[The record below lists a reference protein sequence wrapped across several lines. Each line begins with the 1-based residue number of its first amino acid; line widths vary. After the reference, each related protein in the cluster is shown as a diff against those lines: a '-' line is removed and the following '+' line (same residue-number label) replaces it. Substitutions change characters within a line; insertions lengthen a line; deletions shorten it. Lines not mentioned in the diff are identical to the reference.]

1 MKYMNIAV
9 SVIIAAAVLIAAY
22 AVGLL
27 VRHARTHDRQ
37 PGPPAVTTNED
48 PATVKAMM
56 EQQRPGGRRAS
67 TADANMP
74 AQVKAKREEMAK
86 KMKNMTEE
94 EKRRFT
100 EEQVRSHLGPAGG
113 RGRFRELSP
122 EERQK
127 IMQRWQTL
135 SGEDKKAFEAQMGMS
150 PEAAGEPPQAPSDAK
165 DTTTQQNP
173 EQTSEQGAG
182 PGPGQSDSEPNKA
195 GQG

>member
-1 MKYMNIAV
+1 MKYMNIVV
-9 SVIIAAAVLIAAY
+9 SVIIVAAVLVAAY

-27 VRHARTHDRQ
+27 VRHARMHDRQ
-37 PGPPAVTTNED
+37 PGPPAVATED

-74 AQVKAKREEMAK
+74 AQIKAKREEMAE

-100 EEQVRSHLGPAGG
+100 EEQVRSHLGAAGG

-127 IMQRWQTL
+127 IMRQWQAL
-135 SGEDKKAFEAQMGMS
+135 SGEEKKAFEAQMGMS
-150 PEAAGEPPQAPSDAK
+150 QEATGEPPQAPSDAK
-165 DTTTQQNP
+165 GTTTPQNP
-173 EQTSEQGAG
+173 EQNSEQNPG
-182 PGPGQSDSEPNKA
+182 PSPGQSGSEPGKA